1 MILPVI
7 IRTTEEA
14 FEEVPHELR
23 EASRAMGAS
32 KWKTTTKVIFPAALG
47 GVMTGSI
54 LALGRSVGE
63 TAPIMFTAVA
73 GLTTVMASSPFDPVM
88 CLAYHLYYLST
99 EVVGAADMQYGT
111 ACILLLIVLV
121 MFLIASIVRHYSNK
135 KARW

>member
-1 MILPVI
+1 
-7 IRTTEEA
+7 
-14 FEEVPHELR
+14 
-23 EASRAMGAS
+23 MGAS

-99 EVVGAADMQYGT
+99 EVVGASDMQYGT